1 MRVAILEDDT
11 HVGQMLR
18 LWLEAAGHACDLFA
32 TGEAFQRALSRESY
46 DLLVLDWML
55 PDTSGDLVLV
65 WVREQIDI
73 RIPIIFVTARDAEED
88 IVRGLTLG
96 ADDYLVKPV
105 RQREFIARVAAVT
118 RRVYGLTDAR
128 GTLPFPPYD
137 VNLDARLISNDGK
150 PVDLT
155 QKEFDLA
162 VFLFRNAGRLLS
174 RNHILDAVWG
184 QQASLATRTIDTHM
198 SRIRVKLGLG
208 AEAGWRLN
216 AVYNHGYRLE
226 HAAPELEHNPSD

>member
-11 HVGQMLR
+11 HVGQLLS
-18 LWLEAAGHACDLFA
+18 LWLEGEGHPCDLFA
-32 TGEAFQRALSRESY
+32 TGESFQRALARESY

-55 PDTSGDLVLV
+55 PDTSGDKVLI
-65 WVREQIDI
+65 WVREHVDT
-73 RIPIIFVTARDAEED
+73 RVPVVFVTARDSEED

-105 RQREFIARVAAVT
+105 RQREFLARVGAVT
-118 RRVYGLTDAR
+118 RRVYGLTDAK
-128 GTLPFPPYD
+128 GTLNLPPYE
-137 VNLDARLISNDGK
+137 VNLDTRQILLNGK

-155 QKEFDLA
+155 QKEFDLTA
-162 VFLFRNAGRLLS
+162 FLFRNAGRLLS

-184 QQASLATRTIDTHM
+184 QQANLATRTVDTHM
-198 SRIRVKLGLG
+198 SRIRGKLRLG
-208 AEAGWRLN
+208 EETGWRLG

-226 HAAPELEHNPSD
+226 HAGSETAFAG